1 MFSKRKR
8 QNNFI
13 SNPEDPWG
21 PVYDS
26 TLTEEEYQSNNYN
39 FVEYEDAIETENH
52 DAMNTIKKLKELF
65 TQFKE
70 DTN

>member
-1 MFSKRKR
+1 MLNNRKR

-26 TLTEEEYQSNNYN
+26 TLTEDDDRTTHYN
-39 FVEYEDAIETENH
+39 FIDYQDAIETKDH
-52 DAMNTIKKLKELF
+52 DALETIEKLKELF